1 MRWTRVCFCGQA
13 TPFGRLAGFAVFGRS
28 YLTGSEEG
36 RGPLFDATGEVLEGQ
51 RLAAPVEPQG
61 IKIPALTDSDRTL
74 EPIAVPLSAARIGNR
89 VMLTVPGEM
98 TVELGRRVRA
108 SARAALSG
116 SELRHVVVAGYANE
130 YVSYLTTPE
139 EYAAQHY
146 EGGTTVYGPA
156 SGPFL
161 TAALADLA
169 GRLGSGA
176 PPPPAYPFDP
186 TRGLRPDG
194 PGYPAGAPAGRI
206 TRQPRAAARLRR
218 AELRWRGG
226 ADGLDRPL
234 DRAFVTVQRLGPGGW
249 TSVDD
254 DRGLRILWRVDDDR
268 PAGAR
273 DPRAPLGAPRHATG
287 PGGRR
292 RSELRPGRY
301 RFVVSATRYRL
312 VSRSFRVLPSRA
324 LRVTARRGAGGGV
337 QLVLRYPAPVPERD
351 LTARPR
357 RASGGAIRVLVG
369 GRPRTLRIPGSGRVS
384 IRGSGLTVER
394 GAARDAYGNT
404 NARTL
409 RVP

>member
-1 MRWTRVCFCGQA
+1 M
-13 TPFGRLAGFAVFGRS
+13 
-28 YLTGSEEG
+28 
-36 RGPLFDATGEVLEGQ
+36 
-51 RLAAPVEPQG
+51 EPQG
-61 IKIPALTDSDRTL
+61 LKIPALTDSDLTL
-74 EPIAVPLSAARIGNR
+74 EPIAVPLSAARVGNR

-234 DRAFVTVQRLGPGGW
+234 DRAFVAVQRLGPGGW

-268 PAGAR
+268 PQELGIPVLRSGRRGTYRAWWE
-273 DPRAPLGAPRHATG
+273 APLGAPAG
-287 PGGRR
+287 P
-292 RSELRPGRY
+292 Y

-324 LRVTARRGAGGGV
+324 LRVTAHRGIGGGV
-337 QLVLRYPAPVPERD
+337 QLVLRYPAAVPERD
-351 LTARPR
+351 ITARPR
-357 RASGGAIRVLVG
+357 RARRGVIRVLVR
-369 GRPRTLRIPGSGRVS
+369 GRSRTLRIPGSGRVH

-404 NARTL
+404 NARRL